1 MTGTKTTLDSM
12 GFPLS
17 IVNLIL
23 SFHYIAAPTNNNEI
37 FKLFDNF
44 INMFRYAK
52 IFCRVYRF
60 EFSKKIMKMVEDT
73 KFGSSEA
80 FLRHYVQSIDETHF
94 QQSINTKVFA
104 CYPNPTRY
112 DLEIPIETMI
122 CASYSMART
131 IAFSPF
137 QLRIELFC
145 KGCYKDLTIIYPEHT
160 MADKIDAGQIATACI
175 KHR

>member
-1 MTGTKTTLDSM
+1 MTGIKTTLDSM
-12 GFPLS
+12 GFPQS
-17 IVNLIL
+17 IVSLIL
-23 SFHYIAAPTNNNEI
+23 SFHYIASPTNNNEI
-37 FKLFDNF
+37 FKLFDDF
-44 INMFRYAK
+44 INIIRYAK
-52 IFCRVYRF
+52 TFCRVYNLK
-60 EFSKKIMKMVEDT
+60 FSKKIMIAVEDT
-73 KFGSSEA
+73 KFGFSEA
-80 FLRHYVQSIDETHF
+80 YARHYVHYIDETHF